1 MEQVNIQDAKAHLS
15 RYVEQAAAGQ
25 DLVIA
30 RKGKPVARLT
40 AIEPKSAIRFGV
52 LKGQVQVAD
61 DFDAPLPDEVL
72 AGFEGR

>member
-25 DLVIA
+25 DLLIS
-30 RKGKPVARLT
+30 RKGKPLARLT
-40 AIEPKSAIRFGV
+40 AVDAKPAIRFGV